1 MKKKCIIDIIEKDY
15 YNLYFIAICIASMS
29 ILMITSA
36 TYIEYG
42 MFYVLRQIAFI
53 LVGVVLMV
61 FGAHFNISKFLYRHS
76 KAVYILSI
84 ISLLLLKT
92 PLGISSHGATRWLK
106 VPLIQIQPVEV
117 AKLGVVVILAKYIY
131 IKYKFVRSFKLT
143 VHCWLLGIIPAL
155 LALKVSS
162 DLSSALVILGITC
175 GLTLLFNKTIKIQI
189 PIFSVIIA
197 MVIGYILYINSH
209 LPNIKNLSD
218 YSYRVIRIAAWLHPE
233 QYPDI
238 AYQTQIS
245 LYSIGSA
252 GFWGIGLGKLYV
264 LVPEG
269 HTDFIFSLLV
279 QQLGIFGGICL
290 ILAYIYMLYQ
300 IIKIA
305 INATYLYDAILATG
319 IFVHISL
326 QIIINICVAT
336 SLFPNTGLPLP
347 LMSYGGSSTLISF
360 VELGIC
366 VSISKKSVL
375 KCYHKLELEKKGN
388 I

>member
-42 MFYVLRQIAFI
+42 MFYVLRHIAFI

-61 FGAHFNISKFLYRHS
+61 FGVHFNILKFLYKHS

-117 AKLGVVVILAKYIY
+117 AKLGVVVILAKYID

-252 GFWGIGLGKLYV
+252 GFWGIGLGKSYV

-269 HTDFIFSLLV
+269 HTDFIFSLLI

-290 ILAYIYMLYQ
+290 ILAYIYVVPNNKNCNQ
-300 IIKIA
+300 C
-305 INATYLYDAILATG
+305 N
-319 IFVHISL
+319 IFI
-326 QIIINICVAT
+326 
-336 SLFPNTGLPLP
+336 
-347 LMSYGGSSTLISF
+347 
-360 VELGIC
+360 
-366 VSISKKSVL
+366 
-375 KCYHKLELEKKGN
+375 
-388 I
+388 